1 MDDCQSTYLTKLK
14 RKKKKK
20 NPGTSGAK
28 IRQKRK
34 TLKQRQHSQNT
45 HTHTHERTAEERKEE
60 VRGFGV
66 LSNHG
71 QLCHCHRRP
80 TSSNQACKISYC
92 FSFWCDI
99 IIPPT
104 LILFFF
110 PFLFLI
116 PSESASGPNSQSS
129 SSSSSSWDRILLQAC
144 YLVIEWYTPLLII
157 FCCL

>member
-14 RKKKKK
+14 RKKKTL
-20 NPGTSGAK
+20 GTSGAK
-28 IRQKRK
+28 IRQNSPKFAK
-34 TLKQRQHSQNT
+34 KEKHSNKDNVHT
-45 HTHTHERTAEERKEE
+45 HTHTHTSTAEERKQE

-66 LSNHG
+66 HSNHG

-80 TSSNQACKISYC
+80 TSSNQACKFSYC

-104 LILFFF
+104 LIDWFFF
-110 PFLFLI
+110 SFLFLF
-116 PSESASGPNSQSS
+116 PSESASGPNSQSSSSS

-144 YLVIEWYTPLLII
+144 YLVIE
-157 FCCL
+157 